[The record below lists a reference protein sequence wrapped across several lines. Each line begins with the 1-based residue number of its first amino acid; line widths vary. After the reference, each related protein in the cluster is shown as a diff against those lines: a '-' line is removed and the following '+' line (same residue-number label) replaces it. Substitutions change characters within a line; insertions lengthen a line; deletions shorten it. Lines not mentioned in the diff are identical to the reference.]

1 MSAALSGT
9 KIDSAARHNVVARVC
24 ESFMSQFRLAEEIQN
39 NKHAYCCKKNELL
52 LGIGRPF
59 NSESGVSVA
68 EDKAYLPV
76 ISNVGIF
83 STPGQV
89 RAASWSSWKTAGH
102 VHLPRVRPL
111 PGAAAALPTPAHVPG
126 HRPQQPLPSLT
137 PCTCTASAHFQAQRR
152 PCPPQPHAV
161 HLRAGRHRPT
171 AVVR

>member
-89 RAASWSSWKTAGH
+89 RAASSSSRVPQGAWLALRSPTRRRSDGP
-102 VHLPRVRPL
+102 PRPSPRARAQTP
-111 PGAAAALPTPAHVPG
+111 AAAAE
-126 HRPQQPLPSLT
+126 
-137 PCTCTASAHFQAQRR
+137 
-152 PCPPQPHAV
+152 PHAV
-161 HLRAGRHRPT
+161 DLRTGRHRPT
-171 AVVR
+171 AVVC